1 MQRECVWIL
10 RLQRPVHLVRIHIVL
25 SEGNAVSAVLRVL
38 PEQIC
43 RLIDVIHRLRLQ
55 IREPEYTAAKQS
67 HGQQKAEKPSHMSP
81 PSGMTKRAAAP
92 PAV

>member
-10 RLQRPVHLVRIHIVL
+10 RLQCPVHLVCVHVVL
-25 SEGNAVSAVLRVL
+25 AEGNAVSAVLRVL

-55 IREPEYTAAKQS
+55 IRQPECTAAKQS